1 MQSSEWL
8 IYVSI
13 YYFLSNSINLDALLE
28 IKGVSY
34 FADDIFIRKGQTKI
48 SAESIVDKKCQMLT
62 KQELNLFEEIRATH
76 LKNNSLEV
84 AEEEKL
90 EVKEE
95 SKVGIKYLLN
105 YNNESKLTIY
115 LFINIYKIYLYKTTL
130 VD

>member
-13 YYFLSNSINLDALLE
+13 YYFWFNSIHLDALLE

-95 SKVGIKYLLN
+95 SKGGIK
-105 YNNESKLTIY
+105 
-115 LFINIYKIYLYKTTL
+115 
-130 VD
+130 